1 MKRKWISPAI
11 AIALL
16 ISSTLVVQAA
26 DENLANGILAA
37 RKKQV
42 DLLKQYNWNSRTEI
56 QQNDN
61 TEDIRIDLVNLGP
74 DGHAQRSILND
85 EKSDAPRRFIRRVI
99 AEERRKEIE
108 RYLRELSDLVDQY
121 TLPSDGKVMDFLSGA
136 EVQPVTTDDGKTI
149 LQITGNGIVV
159 PNDSYVLTVDQ
170 TTLEP
175 TQVQIT
181 SSYDGNEVTINASF
195 ITMKDGLNHV
205 QFATVEVP
213 DKNLTLLVHNYDYV
227 SIE

>member
-1 MKRKWISPAI
+1 MKLKRISAAI
-11 AIALL
+11 GVALL

-26 DENLANGILAA
+26 DENLASGILAA

-136 EVQPVTTDDGKTI
+136 EVQPVTTDDGKTV

-159 PNDSYVLTVDQ
+159 PDDNYVLTVDQ

-213 DKNLTLLVHNYDYV
+213 DKHLTLLVHNYDYV